1 MCWWYFTLRINSED
15 RPPSQPPLLTPQ
27 QWTSLKAIC
36 DTKS

>member
-1 MCWWYFTLRINSED
+1 MNSED

-27 QWTSLKAIC
+27 EWSSLKAIC